1 MDASPS
7 SEAEEP
13 DSMDDDMRLGPP
25 PAAAE
30 PAAEES
36 AAEPAAEE
44 SAAEPATAPVPE
56 PFKRTAQIVK
66 NATALQSMMA
76 PFNYPVQNFI
86 EIGER
91 CGDTGDFTGYA
102 MKTLPG
108 LKEEVYSMLGFEIQ
122 LDLKP
127 PQNSLSKSGS
137 GVLKAFCE
145 PVAYLRELHRVWR
158 KNKFVPPGYVVVGE
172 EIKEGNYAHRQLF
185 LVPKKDLMKFFWK
198 PDVQRMFILNPTNL
212 NNPSELCRLYMNQ
225 RKTEENPETMR
236 LTLRSPAAF
245 GIMKEGTRT
254 WNETLQKY
262 VSLRVEGLLTTRDHT
277 PLDRQAVIK
286 KQRAE
291 GGGAASR
298 AAATLEKR
306 AKNRKPKTFPETGA
320 DKALARAKARN
331 FTTSMVTENQLRVAG
346 GSKPTAIFVKD
357 MLAQL
362 IKRPDFRGWTTDPQ
376 LFIDFLVSALESVR
390 MNDCGKQE
398 SKQFQTVVLEKLIPI
413 RIEELRK
420 EIDGDR
426 PTGAPFSDLHELC
439 AITINAHK
447 NSINKKDAGKAGGY
461 PWENTLWQVLDDSG
475 LGKSR
480 LTALACGQPGIMWQ
494 QELILF
500 KDTLIPALERI
511 REYVARPVWTPPI
524 PGDLTQR
531 ILANLHPPE
540 VKEASLQGEGTDEV
554 SFFRITYRVMTYLM
568 TTLKYEPASVM
579 QVLYHL
585 LHLLTALPVE
595 YAAFVNLDLVLA
607 FLNAENN
614 EDYIERMR
622 EAYAQEG
629 GRRRPRFP
637 ELEAWGSPTALWRE
651 MIPPD
656 ERLACVAR
664 DTVIKQAKKADRAA
678 KKKEREEQGAPRAA
692 PRVIPLAF
700 HESVRRR
707 AAPVTLN
714 PNFQATHKSMIRTW
728 AKGTRRIVVIRPEPR
743 AETFDIGDGTVM
755 ANPEAEPDPEPK
767 RRKIAVKGRGV
778 PVAGA
783 ASKKKKPADPPSSAE
798 ESKDD
803 TPKPAAAPRA
813 AGKRPSK
820 AGKKYDA

>member
-1 MDASPS
+1 MDAPPS

-13 DSMDDDMRLGPP
+13 DGMDDDMRLGPP
-25 PAAAE
+25 PA
-30 PAAEES
+30 S
-36 AAEPAAEE
+36 AAEE

-56 PFKRTAQIVK
+56 PFLRTAQIVK
-66 NATALQSMMA
+66 NATALQSMIA
-76 PFNYPVQNFI
+76 QYNHPVKNFI

-91 CGDTGDFTGYA
+91 CGDTGDFTCYA

-108 LKEEVYSMLGFEIQ
+108 VKEEVYSMLGFEIQ

-172 EIKEGNYAHRQLF
+172 EIKEGNYAHRQLI
-185 LVPKKDLMKFFWK
+185 LVPKKDLMKFFGG
-198 PDVQRMFILNPTNL
+198 PDVRRMFDLNPTNY
-212 NNPSELCRLYMNQ
+212 NNPSELCRLYMDQ
-225 RKTEENPETMR
+225 RKPEKKDETMR

-245 GIMKEGTRT
+245 GIMKEETRT
-254 WNETLQKY
+254 WNETLQNY
-262 VSLRVEGLLTTRDHT
+262 VRLRVEGLLTTRDHT
-277 PLDRQAVIK
+277 PLDRHAVIK

-376 LFIDFLVSALESVR
+376 LFIDFLVSALESVK

-426 PTGAPFSDLHELC
+426 PTGNPFSDLHELC

-447 NSINKKDAGKAGGY
+447 NSINKKDAGKVGGY

-554 SFFRITYRVMTYLM
+554 SFFRITYRVMAYLM
-568 TTLKYEPASVM
+568 TTLKYEPVSVM

-614 EDYIERMR
+614 EDYIHRMQ

-629 GRRRPRFP
+629 GRCRPRFP

-692 PRVIPLAF
+692 PRVIIPLAF
-700 HESVRRR
+700 HESARRR
-707 AAPVTLN
+707 TKPVMLH
-714 PNFQATHKSMIRTW
+714 PDFQPTHKSMVRTW
-728 AKGTRRIVVIRPEPR
+728 AKGTYFVIRPAPR

-755 ANPEAEPDPEPK
+755 ANPEAEPEPEPERK
-767 RRKIAVKGRGV
+767 RVAAKGR
-778 PVAGA
+778 AGG
-783 ASKKKKPADPPSSAE
+783 KKRKSAGPPSSEDDGPAE
-798 ESKDD
+798 ED